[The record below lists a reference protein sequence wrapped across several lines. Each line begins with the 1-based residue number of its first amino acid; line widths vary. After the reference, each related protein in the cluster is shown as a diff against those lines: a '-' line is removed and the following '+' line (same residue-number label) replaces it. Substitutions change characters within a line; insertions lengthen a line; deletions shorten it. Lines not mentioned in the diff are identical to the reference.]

1 MQMYLC
7 TCEQD
12 IIANT
17 RIVGFKLFVL
27 FLFHLSSYLSVTR
40 KTLRIDSVKIPYILP
55 APLKHRLETRPNLL
69 FIIFR

>member
-1 MQMYLC
+1 MQMYLR
-7 TCEQD
+7 TREQD

-17 RIVGFKLFVL
+17 GIVRFKPFVL
-27 FLFHLSSYLSVTR
+27 FLFQLSSCLSVTR

-55 APLKHRLETRPNLL
+55 APLKHRLETRLNLL

>member
-1 MQMYLC
+1 MQMYLR

-17 RIVGFKLFVL
+17 GIDSFKPFFF
-27 FLFHLSSYLSVTR
+27 FLFQLSSYLSVTR

-55 APLKHRLETRPNLL
+55 APLKPRLETRLNLL